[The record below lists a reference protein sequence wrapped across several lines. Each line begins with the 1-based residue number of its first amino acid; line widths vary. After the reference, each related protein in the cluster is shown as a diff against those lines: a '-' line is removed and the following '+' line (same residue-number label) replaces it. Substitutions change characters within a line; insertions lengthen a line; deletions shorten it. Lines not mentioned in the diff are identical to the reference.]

1 MLAQQSYPTATHR
14 IELRHLAG
22 LSPRMKI
29 IPDNSTGDTYNIE
42 AVDDVEGRGIQ
53 HIAICRREV
62 ST

>member
-1 MLAQQSYPTATHR
+1 
-14 IELRHLAG
+14 
-22 LSPRMKI
+22 MKI